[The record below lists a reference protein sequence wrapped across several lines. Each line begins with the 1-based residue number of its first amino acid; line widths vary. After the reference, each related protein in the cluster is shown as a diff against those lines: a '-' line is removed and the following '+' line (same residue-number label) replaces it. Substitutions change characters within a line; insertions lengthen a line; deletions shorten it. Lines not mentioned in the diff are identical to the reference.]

1 MELTFDDRARYCS
14 FTEKNTSFFGIESF
28 NFFSRPTELKEQDKK
43 SPSTAR
49 PPKKKKS
56 VSDSNDTELD
66 IDAI

>member
-14 FTEKNTSFFGIESF
+14 FTEKKYFLLWESF

-43 SPSTAR
+43 SPSTTR

>member
-14 FTEKNTSFFGIESF
+14 FTEKNISFFGNPLI
-28 NFFSRPTELKEQDKK
+28 FFSRPTELKEQDKK